1 MTSLKL
7 LTSCAMSMEE
17 YDAYRAAVMLWKIVP
32 PFLCVFGTAGNILTI
47 IVLTQRR
54 LRKAPTALFLA
65 ALAVSDILT
74 LNTGLLRQ
82 WIKYTFQVDIRED
95 LTELGCKFHWFIVY
109 VVTQFSS
116 WMLICVTVER
126 VISTFMPHRRTMLCK
141 MTIAYFTVCLI
152 LCFLIGLNAHYLF
165 GYGTVYQYTGNETI
179 KVMCVTTTV
188 NYDHFIMYA
197 WTWIDMGVFYLVP
210 MLVLLVGN
218 SMIIYKVLDSHR
230 RCRQTVV
237 PAPNPTQNKQDTIQ
251 RRKISS
257 LTILLLL
264 VSVLFIV
271 CITPIVVYPA
281 GEPYWKEGAS
291 DHKLATMFLF
301 ETMSNV
307 FMYVNHS
314 VNFILYFL
322 SGSKFRNEVK
332 MLVCG
337 IPVPMVEQTT
347 LSARSGVS

>member
-1 MTSLKL
+1 MKSLEL
-7 LTSCAMSMEE
+7 LITCAMAKEDYE
-17 YDAYRAAVMLWKIVP
+17 VYRVAVMLWKIVP

-47 IVLTQRR
+47 IVLAQRR
-54 LRKAPTALFLA
+54 LRNAPTSLFLA
-65 ALAVSDILT
+65 SLAVSDILT

-82 WIKYTFQVDIRED
+82 WIKYTFYVDIRED

-126 VISTFMPHRRTMLCK
+126 VISTYMPHRRKQLCK
-141 MTIAYFTVCLI
+141 MTVAYFTVCLI
-152 LCFLIGLNAHYLF
+152 LCFLVSLNAHYLF
-165 GYGTVYQYTGNETI
+165 GYGTVYQDTGNET
-179 KVMCVTTTV
+179 KNVKCVTKTV
-188 NYDHFIMYA
+188 DYDHFIIYV

-230 RCRQTVV
+230 HSRRAV
-237 PAPNPTQNKQDTIQ
+237 APNSNQTQ
-251 RRKISS
+251 RKISS

-264 VSVLFIV
+264 VSALFIV

-281 GEPYWKEGAS
+281 GEPYWIDGAS

-301 ETMSNV
+301 ETMSNL

-332 MLVCG
+332 RLLCG
-337 IPVPMVEQTT
+337 ITVPVVEQTT
-347 LSARSGVS
+347 LSTRSGVS